1 VAKDS
6 ELLEK
11 PIVNSSHLEYQRRT
25 NNIAIKSKQD
35 VQTLVLLCKL
45 SPSKLE
51 EYQKY
56 PLSSQLGFIHAIPE
70 DDFDIASATITDVG
84 FLGFF
89 PKLIFLALRRC
100 DIEIQRFSAVNITE
114 FKSLVDN
121 LIAAFFIDQLQYKKL
136 YTYFWP
142 STNLC

>member
-70 DDFDIASATITDVG
+70 DDFDIASATITNVG

-89 PKLIFLALRRC
+89 PKC
-100 DIEIQRFSAVNITE
+100 
-114 FKSLVDN
+114 
-121 LIAAFFIDQLQYKKL
+121 
-136 YTYFWP
+136 
-142 STNLC
+142 